1 MRREPPLY
9 RVSAKNEIAI
19 LRELDGRSQTLK
31 LLRDFEHTVLAPE
44 KEGGRGGGNLLSSKW
59 EGEEAIHSPRFYL
72 VVDHGFQF
80 PRVKTVL
87 VRTIKA

>member
-31 LLRDFEHTVLAPE
+31 LLRDFEHTVPPLFVYDDQLRSSVDGFVVE
-44 KEGGRGGGNLLSSKW
+44 LS
-59 EGEEAIHSPRFYL
+59 ETY
-72 VVDHGFQF
+72 Q
-80 PRVKTVL
+80 
-87 VRTIKA
+87 